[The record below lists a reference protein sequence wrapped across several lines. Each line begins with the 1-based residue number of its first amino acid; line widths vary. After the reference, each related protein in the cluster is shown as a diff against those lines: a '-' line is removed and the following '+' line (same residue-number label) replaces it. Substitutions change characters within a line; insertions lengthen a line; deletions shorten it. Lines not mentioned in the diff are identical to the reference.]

1 MENVPI
7 NQPGTTGRWSS
18 SDLHPLVYKGMIG
31 FALWFIIAVWGLFSG
46 SGYILLTLG
55 VVTWLLLLTVVLMST
70 LARIGRRRRRRT
82 DDEVLARRTSF
93 RDWAYGDFGLW
104 GGRIKGWSAA
114 VEVFVPLA
122 AVVIGITLFGIIKD
136 LVVS

>member
-1 MENVPI
+1 MENVTI

-18 SDLHPLVYKGMIG
+18 SDLHPLVYRGMIG
-31 FALWFIIAVWGLFSG
+31 LALWFIIAVWGLFSG

-55 VVTWLLLLTVVLMST
+55 VVTWLLLVTVVLIST
-70 LARIGRRRRRRT
+70 LARIGRRRRRQT
-82 DDEVLARRTSF
+82 NDEVLARRTSF

-104 GGRIKGWSAA
+104 GGRIEGWSAA
-114 VEVFVPLA
+114 IQVFIPLA